1 MILSVGVYLT
11 VTNTSLSFVTG
22 NSFLSG
28 TVLLAVSGI
37 ITVIVAILGIFGSLL
52 SNRWLLTVVSNL
64 RMAIRESLCLCI
76 SILLLQ

>member
-11 VTNTSLSFVTG
+11 VTNTSFSFVTG
-22 NSFLSG
+22 NSILSG

-64 RMAIRESLCLCI
+64 RMVIRESLCLCI
-76 SILLLQ
+76 LILLLQ